1 MTAENDLY
9 FTYANTA
16 RAKASI
22 SANDYSNMIL
32 LDFNKICSKEPG
44 ATNNINDFDAC
55 MDICSLDKSCN
66 YVSYNNNSCIMTSD
80 CSYINDSEYDVYV
93 KASELQKI
101 IKGSPEV
108 SDTDHQNILDYYNV
122 TVLSVVITL
131 AVILIFYLYS

>member
-1 MTAENDLY
+1 MTDLY

-16 RAKASI
+16 KAKASI

-32 LDFNKICSKEPG
+32 LDFNKICSTESGP
-44 ATNNINDFDAC
+44 TNNINDFDAC
-55 MDICSLDKSCN
+55 MDLCSFDQSCN

-80 CSYINDSEYDVYV
+80 CSYIDDSEHDVYV

-101 IKGSPEV
+101 INGSPETE
-108 SDTDHQNILDYYNV
+108 SDPQKLFDYLNI

-131 AVILIFYLYS
+131 AIIIILYLYS